1 MYWALIFCNGLVPQ
15 LLWIRKIRLHAGIL
29 FLISIIVNIGMWL
42 ERYVIIVTSLH
53 RDFLPSSWGLYQGSR
68 WDWSFY
74 LGTMGLFL
82 TLFYLFI
89 RVLPMIAI
97 FEMRML
103 LPGSHAHKQTLDEAG
118 AGDIEEIGL
127 PTVEDES

>member
-1 MYWALIFCNGLVPQ
+1 M
-15 LLWIRKIRLHAGIL
+15 
-29 FLISIIVNIGMWL
+29 
-42 ERYVIIVTSLH
+42 
-53 RDFLPSSWGLYQGSR
+53 YQGSR

-103 LPGSHAHKQTLDEAG
+103 LPGGKQAHQADA
-118 AGDIEEIGL
+118 AR
-127 PTVEDES
+127 